1 MNIID
6 ILSIHFRT
14 GFVEQENIEMRLFH
28 AYHNNISAS
37 DLPLKT
43 FLGNYELSFYIIR
56 YLVLLRNIINDIQMN
71 VRKIYRLTKE
81 YASNSNERYLSGYD
95 YFSLFSTQS
104 LLIEEIRYLDNNF
117 SLYDLDMLHPLSV
130 YHVTGFSS

>member
-1 MNIID
+1 MNIND

-28 AYHNNISAS
+28 AYNNNISAS

-43 FLGNYELSFYIIR
+43 FLGNYELSFYIYI
-56 YLVLLRNIINDIQMN
+56 
-71 VRKIYRLTKE
+71 
-81 YASNSNERYLSGYD
+81 ERYLSGYD

-117 SLYDLDMLHPLSV
+117 SLYDLDMLHPLSD

>member
-1 MNIID
+1 
-6 ILSIHFRT
+6 
-14 GFVEQENIEMRLFH
+14 
-28 AYHNNISAS
+28 
-37 DLPLKT
+37 
-43 FLGNYELSFYIIR
+43 
-56 YLVLLRNIINDIQMN
+56 MN

-104 LLIEEIRYLDNNF
+104 LLIEEIRYLDNNY

-130 YHVTGFSS
+130 YHVTDFSS